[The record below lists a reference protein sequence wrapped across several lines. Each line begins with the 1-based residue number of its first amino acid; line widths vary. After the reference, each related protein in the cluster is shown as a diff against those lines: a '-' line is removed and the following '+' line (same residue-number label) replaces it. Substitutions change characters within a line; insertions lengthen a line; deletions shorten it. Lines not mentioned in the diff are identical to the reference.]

1 MKVLV
6 LGSGAK
12 DHAIAWLF
20 SKSKLI
26 EGLYV
31 APSNPG
37 TASFAVNLPDV
48 NPADKKQVLAACKK
62 YDIDF
67 VFIGTEM
74 PLQTG
79 VIDHLNKNGISTFGA
94 PSYALKLEGDRKF
107 AREFAARHNI
117 PVPNYKVFTTTKDI
131 EKYLDQN
138 KGKAFTIKTNEMSPS
153 RTMAYSNDKKVLLPF
168 AQKLLQKG
176 PVIIEDR
183 VEGINITGSILVD
196 NVGYYVLPLCSE
208 YTKREHTD
216 KGLGTPTGG
225 MGAICP
231 IPLPAD
237 IKEAIQNNIIHPTFK
252 GLKEENLYYKGV
264 LTFSIVLS
272 SDGPYLVD
280 YHVRLNDPATQAMV
294 PLIKNDLVELM
305 IAMQNNTL
313 KQVKPVTSNQS
324 SVCVVIGSEGYP
336 NDTKTGMKLSHISPK
351 FLSNSYND
359 GTYVFFGA
367 VEKKEDGEIYTTGG
381 RAATIVGV
389 GKNIIEANSIA
400 YNAIDA
406 ITFDGSWYREDI
418 GNKFFENSTKEN
430 K

>member
-37 TASFAVNLPDV
+37 TASFAVNLPEV
-48 NPADKKQVLAACKK
+48 NPADKNQVLKACKK
-62 YDIDF
+62 YGIDF

-107 AREFAARHNI
+107 AREFATRHNI
-117 PVPNYKVFTTTKDI
+117 PVPNYRVFSNLKDI
-131 EKYLDQN
+131 ETYLDEN
-138 KGKAFTIKTNEMSPS
+138 TGKTFTIKTNEMSPS
-153 RTMAYSNDKKVLLPF
+153 RTMVYSSNKEALLPF
-168 AQKLLQKG
+168 AEKLLQKG
-176 PVIIEDR
+176 PVVVEDKIF
-183 VEGINITGSILVD
+183 GLGITGSILID
-196 NVGYYVLPLCSE
+196 NEGYFVLPLCSE
-208 YTKREHTD
+208 YTRREHSD
-216 KGLGTPTGG
+216 MGLGIPTGG
-225 MGAICP
+225 MGAVCP
-231 IPLPAD
+231 IPLSPEVTEV
-237 IKEAIQNNIIHPTFK
+237 ISKKIIHPTFK
-252 GLKEENLYYKGV
+252 GLKEEKLYYKGV
-264 LTFSIVLS
+264 LTFSIVLAE
-272 SDGPYLVD
+272 DGPYLVD

-305 IAMQNNTL
+305 MAMQNNTL
-313 KQVKPVTSNQS
+313 KQVKPITSEQS
-324 SVCVVIGSEGYP
+324 SVCVVIASEGYP
-336 NDTKTGMKLSHISPK
+336 NDTKTGLKLGPVSQK
-351 FLSNSYND
+351 CLDNSYNN
-359 GTYVFFGA
+359 GSYVFFGA
-367 VEKKEDGEIYTTGG
+367 VKQEKDGNIYTTGG

-389 GKNIIEANSIA
+389 GQNIIEANSMA
-400 YNAIDA
+400 YGAIDSV
-406 ITFDGSWYREDI
+406 TFDGSWYREDI
-418 GNKFFENSTKEN
+418 GNKFFESATKEN

>member
-20 SKSKLI
+20 SKGKLI

-37 TASFAVNLPDV
+37 TAGFAVNLPEV
-48 NPADKKQVLAACKK
+48 NPADKNQVLAACKK
-62 YDIDF
+62 YGIDF

-117 PVPNYKVFTTTKDI
+117 PVPNYKVFSCTKDI
-131 EKYLDQN
+131 EKYLDEN
-138 KGKAFTIKTNEMSPS
+138 KGKTFTIKTNEMSPS

-168 AQKLLQKG
+168 AEKLLQKG
-176 PVIIEDR
+176 PVIIEDK
-183 VEGINITGSILVD
+183 VKGISITGSILVD
-196 NVGYYVLPLCSE
+196 NVGYFVLPLCSE

-231 IPLPAD
+231 IPLSPEV
-237 IKEAIQNNIIHPTFK
+237 KEAVLKKIIHPTFK

-264 LTFSIVLS
+264 LTFSIILA

-294 PLIKNDLVELM
+294 PLIKNDFVELM
-305 IAMQNNTL
+305 MAMQNNTL
-313 KQVKPVTSNQS
+313 KQVEPITSNES
-324 SVCVVIGSEGYP
+324 SVCVVIASEGYP
-336 NDTKTGMKLSHISPK
+336 NDTKTGMKLAPIPPK
-351 FLSNSYND
+351 FLGNCYDD
-359 GTYVFFGA
+359 GTYLFFGA
-367 VEKKEDGEIYTTGG
+367 VQRKEDGEIYTTGG

-389 GKNIIEANSIA
+389 GQNIIQANSMA
-400 YNAIDA
+400 YKAIDTV
-406 ITFDGSWYREDI
+406 TFDGAWHREDI
-418 GNKFFENSTKEN
+418 GNKFFENSAKEN
-430 K
+430 R

>member
-37 TASFAVNLPDV
+37 TASFAVNLPEV
-48 NPADKKQVLAACKK
+48 NPADKNQVLAACKK
-62 YDIDF
+62 YGIDF

-107 AREFAARHNI
+107 AREFAQRHNI
-117 PVPNYKVFTTTKDI
+117 PVPSYRVFNNLKDI
-131 EKYLDQN
+131 EAYLNQN
-138 KGKAFTIKTNEMSPS
+138 EGKTFTIKTNEMSPS
-153 RTMAYSNDKKVLLPF
+153 RTMVYSSDKEALLPF
-168 AQKLLQKG
+168 AEKLLQKG
-176 PVIIEDR
+176 PVIVEDR
-183 VEGINITGSILVD
+183 IFGLGITGSILVD
-196 NVGYYVLPLCSE
+196 NEGYFVLPLCSE
-208 YTKREHTD
+208 YTRREHSD
-216 KGLGTPTGG
+216 AGLGIPTGG
-225 MGAICP
+225 MGAVCP
-231 IPLPAD
+231 IPLNPSVTE
-237 IKEAIQNNIIHPTFK
+237 IISKKIIHPTFK
-252 GLKEENLYYKGV
+252 GLKEEKLHYRGV
-264 LTFSIVLS
+264 LTFSIVLAE
-272 SDGPYLVD
+272 DGPYLVD

-313 KQVKPVTSNQS
+313 KQVEPITSDQS
-324 SVCVVIGSEGYP
+324 SVCVVVASEGYP
-336 NDTKTGMKLSHISPK
+336 NDTKTGMKLAPVSPK

-359 GTYVFFGA
+359 GSYVFFGA
-367 VEKKEDGEIYTTGG
+367 VQRKEDGNIYTTGG

-389 GKNIIEANSIA
+389 GQNIIEANSMA
-400 YNAIDA
+400 YKAIDS

-418 GNKFFENSTKEN
+418 GNKFFESSTKEN
-430 K
+430 

>member
-37 TASFAVNLPDV
+37 TANFAVNLPEV
-48 NPADKKQVLAACKK
+48 NPADKNQVLEACKK
-62 YDIDF
+62 YGIDF

-107 AREFAARHNI
+107 AREFAKRHNI
-117 PVPNYKVFTTTKDI
+117 PVPNYNVFSNTKAI
-131 EKYLDQN
+131 EAYLDQN
-138 KGKAFTIKTNEMSPS
+138 QGKTFAIKTNEMSPS
-153 RTMAYSNDKKVLLPF
+153 RTMVYSNNKEVLLPF
-168 AQKLLQKG
+168 AEKLLQKG
-176 PVIIEDR
+176 PVIVEDKIT
-183 VEGINITGSILVD
+183 GLGITGSILVD
-196 NVGYYVLPLCSE
+196 NEGYFVLPLCSE
-208 YTKREHTD
+208 YTYREHSD

-225 MGAICP
+225 MGAVCP
-231 IPLPAD
+231 IPLNQK
-237 IKEAIQNNIIHPTFK
+237 IREAISKKIIHPTFK
-252 GLKEENLYYKGV
+252 GLKEEKLHYRGV
-264 LTFSIVLS
+264 LTFSIVLAE
-272 SDGPYLVD
+272 DGPYLVD

-294 PLIKNDLVELM
+294 PLIKNDFVELM

-313 KQVKPVTSNQS
+313 KQIEPVTSEQS
-324 SVCVVIGSEGYP
+324 SVCVVIASEGYP
-336 NDTKTGMKLSHISPK
+336 NDTKTGMKLAPVAPK
-351 FLSNSYND
+351 FLGNYYNN
-359 GTYVFFGA
+359 GCYVFFGA
-367 VEKKEDGEIYTTGG
+367 VQQKEDGNIYTTGG

-389 GKNIIEANSIA
+389 GPNIIEANSMA
-400 YNAIDA
+400 YKSIDA

-418 GNKFFENSTKEN
+418 GNKFFVNSAKEN
-430 K
+430 

>member
-48 NPADKKQVLAACKK
+48 NPADKNQVLKACKK
-62 YDIDF
+62 YGIDF

-79 VIDHLNKNGISTFGA
+79 VVDHLNKNGISTFGA

-107 AREFAARHNI
+107 AREFAKRHNI
-117 PVPNYKVFTTTKDI
+117 PVPNYNVFSNTKDI
-131 EKYLDQN
+131 EAYLDQN
-138 KGKAFTIKTNEMSPS
+138 PGKTFTIKTNEMSPS
-153 RTMAYSNDKKVLLPF
+153 RTMVYSDDKKVLLPF
-168 AQKLLQKG
+168 AEKLLQKG
-176 PVIIEDR
+176 PVLVEDKISGLG
-183 VEGINITGSILVD
+183 VTGSILVD
-196 NVGYYVLPLCSE
+196 NEGYFVLPLCSE
-208 YTKREHTD
+208 YTHREHSD

-225 MGAICP
+225 MGAVCP
-231 IPLPAD
+231 ITLNQKIRDD
-237 IKEAIQNNIIHPTFK
+237 ISKKIIHPTFK
-252 GLKEENLYYKGV
+252 GLKEEKLYYKGV
-264 LTFSIVLS
+264 LTFSIILAD
-272 SDGPYLVD
+272 DGPYLVD
-280 YHVRLNDPATQAMV
+280 YHVRLNDPATQAMA
-294 PLIKNDLVELM
+294 PLIKNDFVELM
-305 IAMQNNTL
+305 IAMQNNTI
-313 KQVKPVTSNQS
+313 KQVEPVTSEQS
-324 SVCVVIGSEGYP
+324 SVCVVVASEGYP
-336 NDTKTGMKLSHISPK
+336 NDTKTGMKLAPVSPK

-359 GTYVFFGA
+359 GAYVFFGA
-367 VEKKEDGEIYTTGG
+367 VQQNNDGEIYTTGG

-389 GKNIIEANSIA
+389 GQNIIEANSMA
-400 YNAIDA
+400 YGAIDS

>member
-37 TASFAVNLPDV
+37 TAAFAVNLPDV
-48 NPADKKQVLAACKK
+48 NPADKKQVLAVCKK
-62 YDIDF
+62 YGIDF

-79 VIDHLNKNGISTFGA
+79 VVDYLNKNGISTFGA

-107 AREFAARHNI
+107 AREFATRHNI
-117 PVPNYKVFTTTKDI
+117 PVPNYKAFTCTKDI
-131 EKYLDQN
+131 EEYLDAN
-138 KGKAFTIKTNEMSPS
+138 KGKTFTIKTNEMSPS
-153 RTMAYSNDKKVLLPF
+153 RTMAYSDDKKVLLPF
-168 AQKLLQKG
+168 AEKLLQKG
-176 PVIIEDR
+176 TVIVEDR
-183 VEGINITGSILVD
+183 IKGIGVTGSILVD
-196 NVGYYVLPLCSE
+196 NLGYFVLPLCSE
-208 YTKREHTD
+208 YTNREHTD

-231 IPLPAD
+231 IPLSPEVRD
-237 IKEAIQNNIIHPTFK
+237 VISKKIIHPTFK

-264 LTFSIVLS
+264 LTFSIVLAE
-272 SDGPYLVD
+272 DGPYLVD

-294 PLIKNDLVELM
+294 PLIKNDFVELM

-313 KQVKPVTSNQS
+313 KQVEPVTSEQS
-324 SVCVVIGSEGYP
+324 SVCVVIASEGYP
-336 NDTKTGMKLSHISPK
+336 NDTKTGMKLAPVSPK
-351 FLSNSYND
+351 LLSNAYDD
-359 GTYVFFGA
+359 GAFLFFGA
-367 VEKKEDGEIYTTGG
+367 VQRQEDNGIYTTGG
-381 RAATIVGV
+381 RAATVVGV
-389 GKNIIEANSIA
+389 GQNIIEANSMA
-400 YNAIDA
+400 YNAIDSV
-406 ITFDGSWYREDI
+406 TFDGSWYREDI
-418 GNKFFENSTKEN
+418 GNKFFENSTKGN
-430 K
+430 

>member
-48 NPADKKQVLAACKK
+48 NPADKNQVLEACKK
-62 YDIDF
+62 YGIDF

-79 VIDHLNKNGISTFGA
+79 VVDHLNKNGISTFGA

-107 AREFAARHNI
+107 AREFAARHKI
-117 PVPNYKVFTTTKDI
+117 PVPNYKVFTSLKDI
-131 EKYLDQN
+131 EAYLDEN
-138 KGKAFTIKTNEMSPS
+138 KGKTFTIKTNEMSPS
-153 RTMAYSNDKKVLLPF
+153 RTMAYSDDKNVLLPF
-168 AQKLLQKG
+168 AEKLLQKG
-176 PVIIEDR
+176 PVLVEDR
-183 VEGINITGSILVD
+183 VKGIGITGSILVD

-208 YTKREHTD
+208 YTNREHTD

-231 IPLPAD
+231 IPLRQD
-237 IKEAIQNNIIHPTFK
+237 IREAVLKQIIHPTFK

-264 LTFSIVLS
+264 LTFSIVLA

-294 PLIKNDLVELM
+294 PLIKNDFVELM

-313 KQVKPVTSNQS
+313 KQVEPIISEQS
-324 SVCVVIGSEGYP
+324 SVCVVIASEGYP
-336 NDTKTGMKLSHISPK
+336 NDTKTGMKLAPVSPK
-351 FLSNSYND
+351 LMSNCCDD
-359 GTYVFFGA
+359 GAYLFFGA
-367 VEKKEDGEIYTTGG
+367 VQRKEDGEIYTNGG

-389 GKNIIEANSIA
+389 GPNIIEANSMA
-400 YNAIDA
+400 YKAIDSV
-406 ITFDGSWYREDI
+406 TFDGSWYREDI

-430 K
+430 R